1 MTKIGKEF
9 DLEDT
14 IDENNELKQHLQK
27 EVR

>member
-14 IDENNELKQHLQK
+14 IDENKELKQHLQK